1 MYLNYHGWQIIT
13 ISGTP
18 FWDPL
23 MEPSILGS
31 FFPGSG
37 QDGEPGNGEEERCN
51 KNDMNP
57 VYFNHLACMCVLGD
71 TFSYHL

>member
-1 MYLNYHGWQIIT
+1 
-13 ISGTP
+13 
-18 FWDPL
+18 
-23 MEPSILGS
+23 MESSILGS
-31 FFPGSG
+31 FFPGSEE
-37 QDGEPGNGEEERCN
+37 DGKPGNGEDERCN